1 MKTQTQTETETEAE
15 TKTGVHQQ
23 PQHALVAGARTFIW
37 PWPMA
42 QCLIRLRVQLRVRVG
57 QAGAPRTHRCT
68 STSTSMAI
76 VLEASL
82 ARINFRPTLFTVCSA
97 WFSLCSARVC
107 SLSELSA
114 RGFPASILGSGSSR
128 VRPSGATFT
137 FDFYGQQRQL
147 ALNFSSSFIVYAFT
161 YAAHV
166 PPLFWHTLSPFLW
179 HLARFL
185 FKIHNCRRQRRVI
198 VGEFATPCCL
208 DASRLPPFSLLLLL
222 LRRRQEIDHVSTHV
236 PVTCYVTLRLRNL
249 LLQRM
254 LSKKNHKS
262 SLVLQLDQS
271 QLPVAVPAVRSAERR
286 AKVFHLSI
294 PFID

>member
-68 STSTSMAI
+68 STSTSTSMAI

-97 WFSLCSARVC
+97 LLS
-107 SLSELSA
+107 SLSAL
-114 RGFPASILGSGSSR
+114 LGSALCLSCLHVDSLRRFSDPEVAEFAQAGPRSRSIFMASSGNWR
-128 VRPSGATFT
+128 WILVPHSLSTPSPTPQTCPAPF
-137 FDFYGQQRQL
+137 L
-147 ALNFSSSFIVYAFT
+147 AS
-161 YAAHV
+161 
-166 PPLFWHTLSPFLW
+166 PLPLLYPFLW

-208 DASRLPPFSLLLLL
+208 AASRLPPPAASAPFPCYSFGAAKKSITFLHMFQ
-222 LRRRQEIDHVSTHV
+222 LR
-236 PVTCYVTLRLRNL
+236 VTLRCAYVICCCRGCC
-249 LLQRM
+249 R
-254 LSKKNHKS
+254 KKTTSHPWCSN
-262 SLVLQLDQS
+262 
-271 QLPVAVPAVRSAERR
+271 
-286 AKVFHLSI
+286 
-294 PFID
+294 

>member
-1 MKTQTQTETETEAE
+1 
-15 TKTGVHQQ
+15 
-23 PQHALVAGARTFIW
+23 
-37 PWPMA
+37 
-42 QCLIRLRVQLRVRVG
+42 
-57 QAGAPRTHRCT
+57 
-68 STSTSMAI
+68 MAI

-97 WFSLCSARVC
+97 RFSLCSARVC

-161 YAAHV
+161 YA
-166 PPLFWHTLSPFLW
+166 PNMSRPFSGTSLPLLSPFLW

-254 LSKKNHKS
+254 LSKKKPQVIVGAPIRPVPALS
-262 SLVLQLDQS
+262 SQSQS
-271 QLPVAVPAVRSAERR
+271 QLSAVQSAER
-286 AKVFHLSI
+286 KCSTYQFHLSI
-294 PFID
+294 SANCSICDS

>member
-42 QCLIRLRVQLRVRVG
+42 QCLIRFRVQLRVRVG

-97 WFSLCSARVC
+97 LLS
-107 SLSELSA
+107 SLSAL
-114 RGFPASILGSGSSR
+114 LGSALCLSCLHVDSLRRFSDPEVAEFAQAGPRSRSIFMASSGNWR
-128 VRPSGATFT
+128 WILVPHSLSTPSPTPQTCPAPF
-137 FDFYGQQRQL
+137 L
-147 ALNFSSSFIVYAFT
+147 AS
-161 YAAHV
+161 
-166 PPLFWHTLSPFLW
+166 PLPLLCPFLW

-198 VGEFATPCCL
+198 VREFATPCCL
-208 DASRLPPFSLLLLL
+208 AASRLPPFPLLLLL
-222 LRRRQEIDHVSTHV
+222 PLSSATPSAPPRNRSRFYTCSSYVLRYAALT
-236 PVTCYVTLRLRNL
+236 
-249 LLQRM
+249 
-254 LSKKNHKS
+254 
-262 SLVLQLDQS
+262 
-271 QLPVAVPAVRSAERR
+271 
-286 AKVFHLSI
+286 
-294 PFID
+294 

>member
-1 MKTQTQTETETEAE
+1 M
-15 TKTGVHQQ
+15 
-23 PQHALVAGARTFIW
+23 
-37 PWPMA
+37 
-42 QCLIRLRVQLRVRVG
+42 G

-97 WFSLCSARVC
+97 RFSLCSARVC

-161 YAAHV
+161 YA
-166 PPLFWHTLSPFLW
+166 PNMSRPFSGTSLPLLSPFLW

-208 DASRLPPFSLLLLL
+208 AASRLPPFPPSPSCCFCPFPLLL

-236 PVTCYVTLRLRNL
+236 PVTCYVTRRLRNL

-254 LSKKNHKS
+254 LSKKKTTSHRWCSN
-262 SLVLQLDQS
+262 
-271 QLPVAVPAVRSAERR
+271 
-286 AKVFHLSI
+286 
-294 PFID
+294 

>member
-1 MKTQTQTETETEAE
+1 
-15 TKTGVHQQ
+15 
-23 PQHALVAGARTFIW
+23 
-37 PWPMA
+37 
-42 QCLIRLRVQLRVRVG
+42 
-57 QAGAPRTHRCT
+57 
-68 STSTSMAI
+68 MAI

-97 WFSLCSARVC
+97 RFSLCSARVC

-254 LSKKNHKS
+254 LSKKKPQVIVGAPIRPVPALS
-262 SLVLQLDQS
+262 SQSQS
-271 QLPVAVPAVRSAERR
+271 QLSAVQSAERKCSTYR
-286 AKVFHLSI
+286 FHLSI
-294 PFID
+294 SANYSICDS

>member
-1 MKTQTQTETETEAE
+1 MKTQTQTETEAETEAEAE

-42 QCLIRLRVQLRVRVG
+42 QCLIRLRVRFQVRVG

-82 ARINFRPTLFTVCSA
+82 ARINFRPTLLTVCSA
-97 WFSLCSARVC
+97 RFSLCSARVC
-107 SLSELSA
+107 ALSELSA

-147 ALNFSSSFIVYAFT
+147 ALNFSSSFIVYALPTPQTCPAPFL
-161 YAAHV
+161 A
-166 PPLFWHTLSPFLW
+166 PPLRFPFLW

-208 DASRLPPFSLLLLL
+208 AASRLPPFPLPLLLPLSSATPSAPPRNRSRFYTCSSYV
-222 LRRRQEIDHVSTHV
+222 LRYAALT
-236 PVTCYVTLRLRNL
+236 
-249 LLQRM
+249 
-254 LSKKNHKS
+254 
-262 SLVLQLDQS
+262 
-271 QLPVAVPAVRSAERR
+271 
-286 AKVFHLSI
+286 
-294 PFID
+294 

>member
-97 WFSLCSARVC
+97 RFSLCSARVC

-161 YAAHV
+161 YA
-166 PPLFWHTLSPFLW
+166 PNMSRPFSGTPLPLLFPFLW

-185 FKIHNCRRQRRVI
+185 FKIHNCRRQQRVI

-208 DASRLPPFSLLLLL
+208 AASRLPPFPLLLLL
-222 LRRRQEIDHVSTHV
+222 PLSSATPSAPPRNRSRFYTCSSYVLRYAALT
-236 PVTCYVTLRLRNL
+236 
-249 LLQRM
+249 
-254 LSKKNHKS
+254 
-262 SLVLQLDQS
+262 
-271 QLPVAVPAVRSAERR
+271 
-286 AKVFHLSI
+286 
-294 PFID
+294 